1 MLKINFNGIG
11 QRLSNIFQSNAL
23 KNVFNEAFY
32 RFVGSGYTD
41 YDDNQKTYIEYG
53 YNVNATVYS
62 IIQQMSTKAS
72 SVPLYIR
79 RLENKKEA
87 RKFYGSK
94 LIERKL
100 STIQRIQKI
109 R

>member
-41 YDDNQKTYIEYG
+41 YDDNQKTYVENG

-79 RLENKKEA
+79 RVANK
-87 RKFYGSK
+87 RTDVNF
-94 LIERKL
+94 I
-100 STIQRIQKI
+100 IQNY
-109 R
+109 